1 MNNRIKH
8 IYLLLIIILGIVSLS
23 IYSTYSI
30 FTLEAESS
38 DIVSIHTPTNLNVLY
53 SSYEYKQVEVSKN
66 SYINTDIDIYNN
78 LDDEL
83 CYSIWYKIANN
94 NVDQTKVKV
103 YQHSDM
109 GLFTSSTISA
119 GTSRRINVV
128 IINDNDEN
136 VRVNIGLAY
145 SKNEGKCELNISED
159 KKTISS
165 SVNKIDNLSE
175 YLVKEV
181 KVRNN
186 DAGYL
191 TYKDK
196 SEEIKFAKEDKIFVS
211 KEFDYKDELF
221 TLKDS
226 KEITS
231 KEINEY
237 QDYYTCLDKDNCR
250 FLYHITEV
258 AEDNKEVID
267 NAEIKYYKISKYD
280 YLVGYLSSE
289 IGLRKVSN
297 NNVDNY
303 YYYGDNPDNYIYYNC
318 KNEIDSNSCELWRII
333 GFFYDKEENKYI
345 TKIVRNDYLDK
356 LQFAENTNRWEGSNI
371 SKYFNEYKLNNN
383 NLLKEIT
390 FKEENILDLESN
402 INNIGLLDKDNKNV
416 ISLLNLSDYLYASS
430 CKKDKINEY
439 DETCLNNDWLNKNS
453 DLSEWTMTTKYEE
466 KSIDEET
473 EEEIIPKNDT
483 VYSVDNMIKLS
494 SVSDKLYIRPVV
506 YLKSRA
512 LIIDGD
518 GTFDNPFI
526 VR

>member
-1 MNNRIKH
+1 MNKNRVKQ
-8 IYLLLIIILGIVSLS
+8 IYLLLIIIFGIITLS
-23 IYSTYSI
+23 VYSTYSI

-38 DIVSIHTPTNLNVLY
+38 DIVSIHTPDNLSISY
-53 SSYEYKQVEVSKN
+53 SSDEYKQVEVPKN

-78 LDDEL
+78 LNNEL
-83 CYSIWYKIANN
+83 CYSIWYKIAS
-94 NVDQTKVKV
+94 NVDNSKIKV
-103 YQHSDM
+103 YQNSDS
-109 GLFTSSTISA
+109 GVFTSSTITA
-119 GTSRRINVV
+119 GTSRRVSIV
-128 IINDNDEN
+128 IINDND
-136 VRVNIGLAY
+136 VDVKVNIGLIY
-145 SKNEGKCELNISED
+145 SKNDGTCELNISED

-196 SEEIKFAKEDKIFVS
+196 SEEIKFAKEDNIYIS
-211 KEFDYKDELF
+211 KVFDYKDELF

-231 KEINEY
+231 KEINQY
-237 QDYYTCLDKDNCR
+237 QDYYMCLDKDNCR

-258 AEDNKEVID
+258 SEDTKEVI
-267 NAEIKYYKISKYD
+267 NNEEIKYYKISKYD

-289 IGLRKVSN
+289 VGLRKVSN
-297 NNVDNY
+297 NNIDNY

-318 KNEIDSNSCELWRII
+318 KNEIDLKSCELWRII
-333 GFFYDKEENKYI
+333 GFFYDKEENKYM
-345 TKIVRNDYLDK
+345 TKIVRNDYLTK
-356 LQFAENTNRWEGSNI
+356 SIFAEKTNRWNDSNI
-371 SKYFNEYKLNNN
+371 SKYLNEYKLNNN

-402 INNIGLLDKDNKNV
+402 LNNISLLDKDNKTM

-466 KSIDEET
+466 KSINEET

-483 VYSVDNMIKLS
+483 VYSVSNMINLS
-494 SVSDKLYIRPVV
+494 NISDELYIRPVI
-506 YLKSRA
+506 YLKSRT
-512 LIIDGD
+512 LLIDGN
-518 GTFDNPFI
+518 GTLDNPFI